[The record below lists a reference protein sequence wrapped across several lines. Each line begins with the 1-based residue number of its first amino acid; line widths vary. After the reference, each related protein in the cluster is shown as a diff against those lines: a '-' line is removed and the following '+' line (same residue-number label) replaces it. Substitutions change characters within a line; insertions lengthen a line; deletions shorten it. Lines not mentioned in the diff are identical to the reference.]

1 MFLCP
6 PDSPEF
12 LKRPGQLS
20 GEEGQEV
27 LLECLAQS
35 NPAPDYKWFRNGN
48 LDTVKFKLKLCNVEL
63 NSHHRHTDCRQYFV
77 FPT

>member
-1 MFLCP
+1 MCFIIFP

-12 LKRPGQLS
+12 LKTPGQIS
-20 GEEGQEV
+20 GEQGEEV

-48 LDTVKFKLKLCNVEL
+48 LEMVKLK
-63 NSHHRHTDCRQYFV
+63 
-77 FPT
+77 